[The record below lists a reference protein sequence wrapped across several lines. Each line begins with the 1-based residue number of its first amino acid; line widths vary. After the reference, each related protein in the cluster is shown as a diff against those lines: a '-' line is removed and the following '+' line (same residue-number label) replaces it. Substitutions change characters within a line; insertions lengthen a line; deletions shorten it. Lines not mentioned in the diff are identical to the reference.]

1 MSYFGRGA
9 LVKYLPKFARDFV
22 HSLQFRPK
30 HPHRMEP
37 GQAANWVPEGP
48 QKVERIKGYRYPA
61 PGSREAA
68 RVPRVENTDEVF
80 DTKYYSRDTRRARRD
95 RAVILARKYLA
106 PTELKAI
113 EAAKAPP
120 PELKEGEEAPQPM
133 SIGSSGNFGKL
144 NFEIAVSRYSPDG
157 LRSAMSATHE
167 ALAESIKKQD
177 ADQLVHYAWEGE
189 ADAIVADCKA
199 KGLPP
204 IPGKPFVW
212 KLPKESKI
220 ARW

>member
-1 MSYFGRGA
+1 MS
-9 LVKYLPKFARDFV
+9 
-22 HSLQFRPK
+22 
-30 HPHRMEP
+30 
-37 GQAANWVPEGP
+37 
-48 QKVERIKGYRYPA
+48 KGSA
-61 PGSREAA
+61 
-68 RVPRVENTDEVF
+68 
-80 DTKYYSRDTRRARRD
+80 
-95 RAVILARKYLA
+95 
-106 PTELKAI
+106 
-113 EAAKAPP
+113 
-120 PELKEGEEAPQPM
+120 
-133 SIGSSGNFGKL
+133 GNFGKL
-144 NFEIAVSRYSPDG
+144 NYEIAVSRYSPDG

-204 IPGKPFVW
+204 IPGKPFAW